1 MLKVDSA
8 VRAAMEN
15 TMTLLPGTTQV
26 NANTAP
32 AEVLSALE
40 PKLSLSQA
48 RALVAERERGVW
60 FNDAADFTNHLSG
73 LGIPD
78 AKPAVTTTSAW
89 FTATGIVVYERARVA
104 MRALIQS
111 GGDSSTTI
119 VWEREIQ

>member
-1 MLKVDSA
+1 
-8 VRAAMEN
+8 MEN
-15 TMTLLPGTTQV
+15 TMTVLPGTTQV

-48 RALVAERERGVW
+48 RALVAERARGVW
-60 FNDAADFTNHLSG
+60 FNDASDFANHLSG